1 MIRRIFMGWH
11 FQRLLM
17 LILGLT
23 YLFFSIFDFTLIGII
38 FSTFILS
45 QAVFGYG
52 CAAGNCPID

>member
-1 MIRRIFMGWH
+1 MGWH